1 MTKLAK
7 QDLLEALRDGLTD
20 AQIAEKFGAS
30 PITVGVRRRQLVRQG
45 FSPEHDW
52 NHQVPDG
59 YTVKGV
65 STLYDK
71 EGNVAAQWVKSDV
84 DRERQLELVRQA
96 IREMTAA
103 VEPLPAVLPPTHDTD
118 DQLANLYVLTDFH
131 LGMLSWGEESGDDY
145 DLRIAEE
152 LAKRWFAAALNSAP
166 NARVGILGQLGDFL
180 HWDGLD
186 AVTPSSHHVLDA
198 DTRFQKL
205 TRVAIRLIRAIIEA
219 MLQKHLYVHVICAE
233 GNHDMASS
241 IWLRELLTVLY
252 ENEPRISVDRNPDP
266 YYCYSHG
273 KTVLFFHHGH
283 KVRPGQ
289 VDSVFVAKYKQQY
302 GASAHAYAHLGHLH
316 HAYLKESSLMVVE
329 QHRTLAAKDAY
340 ASRGGW
346 LSGRSAPVIT
356 YHKEF
361 GEVARLTINPEM
373 VK

>member
-7 QDLLEALRDGLTD
+7 QDLLDALRDGLTD
-20 AQIAEKFGAS
+20 MQIAEKFDCS
-30 PITVGVRRRQLVRQG
+30 PVTVGVRRRALARAG

-52 NHQVPDG
+52 RHQVPDG
-59 YTVKGV
+59 YLVKGV

-71 EGNVAAQWVKSDV
+71 DGNLAAQWVKSHIDV
-84 DRERQLELVRQA
+84 DWQRELIQE
-96 IREMTAA
+96 A
-103 VEPLPAVLPPTHDTD
+103 VAGMSDEIKPLSPVPTSYTGGADE
-118 DQLANLYVLTDFH
+118 LANCYILTDFH

-145 DLRIAEE
+145 DLKIAEE
-152 LAKRWFAAALNSAP
+152 LARNWFATALSAAPSAKT
-166 NARVGILGQLGDFL
+166 GILCQLGDFL

-205 TRVAIRLIRAIIEA
+205 TRVAIRIIRAIIGR
-219 MLQKHLYVHVICAE
+219 MLDKHEHVHVICAE

-241 IWLRELLTVLY
+241 IWLREMLTVLY
-252 ENEPRISVDRNPDP
+252 EDEPRITVDRNPDP
-266 YYCYSHG
+266 YYCFVHG
-273 KTVLFFHHGH
+273 ETTLFFHHGH

-289 VDSVFVAKYKQQY
+289 VDAVFAAKFKREY
-302 GASAHAYAHLGHLH
+302 GGSKHCYAHLGHLH
-316 HAYLKESSLMVVE
+316 HAFLKESSLMVVE

-356 YHKEF
+356 YHKSF
-361 GEVARLTINPEM
+361 GEVARLTISPEA

>member
-1 MTKLAK
+1 MTKLVK
-7 QDLLEALRDGLTD
+7 QDLLECLRNGMTD
-20 AQIAEKFGAS
+20 LEIAEKYDCS
-30 PITVGVRRRQLVRQG
+30 PITVGVRRRALARAG

-52 NHQVPDG
+52 RNQVPDG
-59 YTVKGV
+59 YMVKGV

-71 EGNVAAQWVKSDV
+71 DGAVAAQWVKSAV
-84 DRERQLELVRQA
+84 DPERQQEIIAQA
-96 IREMTAA
+96 VAA
-103 VEPLPAVLPPTHDTD
+103 MKDEIVPLPATKTWSPGADE
-118 DQLANLYVLTDFH
+118 LANCYVLTDFH
-131 LGMLSWGEESGDDY
+131 LGMLSWGEESGADY
-145 DLRIAEE
+145 DLKIAED
-152 LAKRWFAAALNSAP
+152 LARAWFAKALSTAPAA
-166 NARVGILGQLGDFL
+166 RTGILCQLGDFL

-205 TRVAIRLIRAIIEA
+205 TRVAIRVIRSVIDA
-219 MLQKHLYVHVICAE
+219 MLQKHAHVHVICAE

-241 IWLRELLTVLY
+241 IWLREMLTVLY
-252 ENEPRISVDRNPDP
+252 ENEPRITVDRNPDP
-266 YYCYSHG
+266 FYCYVHG
-273 KTVLFFHHGH
+273 ETTLFFHHGH

-289 VDSVFVAKYKQQY
+289 IDAVFAAKFKREY
-302 GASAHAYAHLGHLH
+302 GNSKHCYAHMGHLH
-316 HAYLKESSLMVVE
+316 HAHLKESGLMVVE

-361 GEVARLTINPEM
+361 GEVARLTISPEA